1 MQVKD
6 AMTRKPITV
15 GPDESI
21 ADAAAKLSITKLH
34 VLPVV
39 DGENI
44 LQGLLLER
52 DLLLA
57 IVQNYPEPSE
67 VPLHQLA
74 RFVLPEMRVRDL
86 MKPPTATLRAG
97 VPIKHAAQK
106 MLEYSVYGLPI
117 VDEAQHVLG
126 VFTVTDLLKA
136 VIKSELMVLWP

>member
-1 MQVKD
+1 MQIKD
-6 AMTRKPITV
+6 AMTFKPITV
-15 GPDESI
+15 SPDESI

-39 DGENI
+39 DSDNI
-44 LQGLLLER
+44 LLGLLLER

-57 IVQNYPEPSE
+57 VVQNHPDPSD
-67 VPLHQLA
+67 VPLHMLT

-86 MKPPTATLRAG
+86 MKPPTATVRAG
-97 VPIKHAAQK
+97 VPIKQAAQK
-106 MLEYSVYGLPI
+106 MLEHSVYGLPI

-136 VIKSELMVLWP
+136 VIRSELMVLWP